1 MTVLITLLNAWVYF
15 CQALTK
21 FYTWPYLNV
30 VSFAA
35 ISVETLTGLI
45 LWYKEYWFKGQ
56 LSLSNEMN
64 LG

>member
-1 MTVLITLLNAWVYF
+1 MHDFIFASPLKTY
-15 CQALTK
+15 

-30 VSFAA
+30 VSFAP

-45 LWYKEYWFKGQ
+45 LWYEEYRFKGH

>member
-1 MTVLITLLNAWVYF
+1 MHNFIFTSPLKT
-15 CQALTK
+15 Q

-45 LWYKEYWFKGQ
+45 LWYKEYRFKGQ